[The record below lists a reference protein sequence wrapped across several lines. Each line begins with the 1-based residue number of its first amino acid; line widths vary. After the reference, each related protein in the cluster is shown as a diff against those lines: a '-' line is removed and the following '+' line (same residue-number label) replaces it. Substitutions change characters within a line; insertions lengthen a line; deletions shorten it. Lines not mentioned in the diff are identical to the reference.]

1 MAKIADLVRIAQAK
15 YAAAQKV
22 KESIESVRQALTT
35 IHDISQ
41 IKGKQ

>member
-15 YAAAQKV
+15 YATAQKV
-22 KESIESVRQALTT
+22 SKSIESVKQALST

>member
-22 KESIESVRQALTT
+22 KDSVEKVRQALTT
-35 IHDISQ
+35 VHDISQ
-41 IKGKQ
+41 INGKQ